1 MKIDQLFSTLPF
13 PFRVQTLVPY
23 SLQFESPG
31 LLFDQ
36 PNYRNLN
43 DSFWENIDAVG
54 WHTCRAGFAVLVKPL
69 PGDSSRLLVL
79 HGLKVKPF
87 WKQRG
92 GTSGVSIVL
101 DATRVESYVDQ
112 FLRELARLAT
122 NIDQEIDSRTRALST
137 ENVHEIRSM
146 NTSLYHAGFE
156 LQEQLLYDKQ
166 KLALAKNVVALS
178 ELVSARIELADLA
191 TTSLEEHIVQFTAP
205 IPVYKKFDKIVKCY
219 IAYAAKR
226 EITIT
231 IDGDSRSQT
240 RGIEQFE
247 MIPLIVIDNA
257 VKYSPNKSSIDIS
270 IKEHEKYV
278 EVSVTSLGPKIEP
291 HEKNSI
297 FDREVRGVHAL
308 KSGQGGSGIGLYF
321 ARRLLDSIGAAISIA
336 QESQPVTMGPIQGKS
351 FYLTTFSLKFEKVQQ
366 AR

>member
-1 MKIDQLFSTLPF
+1 MKVDQLFSTLPF
-13 PFRVQTLVPY
+13 PFRVQNSAPY
-23 SLQFESPG
+23 SLQLESSG
-31 LLFDQ
+31 RLFDQ
-36 PNYRNLN
+36 PEYRNLN
-43 DSFWENIDAVG
+43 DSFWEGIDSEG
-54 WHTCRAGFAVLVKPL
+54 WRTCQAGFAVLVKRL
-69 PGDSSRLLVL
+69 PGDSRRLLVL

-87 WKQRG
+87 WTQRG

-101 DATRVESYVDQ
+101 NLARFEAYIDH
-112 FLRELARLAT
+112 FLGELARLT
-122 NIDQEIDSRTRALST
+122 TRVDQEVDSRTRALAT

-191 TTSLEEHIVQFTAP
+191 AASLEELIGKFTAP
-205 IPVYKKFDKIVKCY
+205 IPVYKKFDKIIKCY

-226 EITIT
+226 EITLSIE
-231 IDGDSRSQT
+231 GDSRSQT
-240 RGIEQFE
+240 KGIEHFE

-257 VKYSPNKSSIDIS
+257 VKYSPNKRTIDIS
-270 IKEHEKYV
+270 FREDEKFIDV
-278 EVSVTSLGPKIEP
+278 NVTSLGPKIES
-291 HEKNSI
+291 HEQQSI
-297 FDREVRGVHAL
+297 FDREFRGKHAL

-321 ARRLLDSIGAAISIA
+321 ARRLLSSIGATISVV
-336 QESQPVTMGPIQGKS
+336 QELNPVAVQAKQ

>member
-1 MKIDQLFSTLPF
+1 MKIDNLFSTLPL
-13 PFRVQTLVPY
+13 PFRVQTSVPY

-36 PNYRNLN
+36 PDYRNLN
-43 DSFWENIDAVG
+43 DSFWESIDSEG
-54 WHTCRAGFAVLVKPL
+54 WRTCRAGFAVLVKRL
-69 PGDSSRLLVL
+69 PGDSPRFLVL

-87 WKQRG
+87 WTQRG

-101 DATRVESYVDQ
+101 DVARVESYVDQ
-112 FLRELARLAT
+112 FLGELVRLST
-122 NIDQEIDSRTRALST
+122 RIDQEVDSRTRALVT

-191 TTSLEEHIVQFTAP
+191 ATSLEEPIVQFTTP

-226 EITIT
+226 EIALT

-240 RGIEQFE
+240 KGIEQFE

-257 VKYSPNKSSIDIS
+257 VKYSPNKRHIDIS
-270 IKEHEKYV
+270 IRENEKCIDV
-278 EVSVTSLGPKIEP
+278 NVASLGPKIEP
-291 HEKNSI
+291 HEQQSI
-297 FDREVRGVHAL
+297 FDREFRGVHAV
-308 KSGQGGSGIGLYF
+308 KSGQSGSGIGLYF
-321 ARRLLDSIGAAISIA
+321 ARRLLNSIGATISIA
-336 QESQPVTMGPIQGKS
+336 QESNPIAAQGKQ